1 MTAIQMLI
9 KDIKNLK
16 PVPAIA
22 NQIVEMVDDP
32 SVAMHDI
39 AKIIEYDPAVTAS
52 LIRTC
57 NSAFFGLANPV
68 ESVKDAVSILGI
80 DQVVELT
87 LLNASAKTL
96 NRSWK
101 GYGLNEGALWRHA
114 VSSALIAKDIAAKI
128 APESRNTIFTAA
140 LLKDIGK
147 TVLDKFIQISSEKI
161 QTLIDNDGY
170 SFVEAEKKVIG
181 ADHAEIGAMLAKM
194 WKFSP
199 KMVKIIRNHHIPD
212 ETIGYD
218 TDIAIV
224 YLSDCICM
232 MMGVGVGLD
241 GLSYRFN
248 DKIIRELAISPNDI
262 ANIIADFTFNMQK
275 VEALLGVVKDAK

>member
-1 MTAIQMLI
+1 MTSIQILI

-22 NQIVEMVDDP
+22 NQIIEMVDSP
-32 SVAMHDI
+32 SASMRDI

-52 LIRTC
+52 LLRTC
-57 NSAFFGLANPV
+57 NSAFFGLTHPV
-68 ESVKDAVSILGI
+68 ESVRDAVAILGI

-96 NRSWK
+96 NKSWK
-101 GYGLNEGALWRHA
+101 GYGLNEGALWKHA

-147 TVLDKFIQISSEKI
+147 TVLDKFIQKSLDKI
-161 QTLIDNDGY
+161 QTLVDHEGY
-170 SFVEAEKKVIG
+170 SFVEAEKRVIG
-181 ADHAEIGAMLAKM
+181 TDHAEIGAMLAKI

-199 KMVKIIRNHHIPD
+199 KMVRIIRHHHIPD
-212 ETIGYD
+212 ETMQHD
-218 TDIAIV
+218 RDIAIV

-232 MMGVGVGLD
+232 MMGVGVGAD
-241 GLSYRFN
+241 GLAYRFN
-248 DKIIRELAISPNDI
+248 DKIIRELAISPDDI
-262 ANIIADFTFNMQK
+262 SKIIADFTFNMQK
-275 VEALLGVVKDAK
+275 VEALLGVV

>member
-114 VSSALIAKDIAAKI
+114 VSSALIAKDIAVKI

-147 TVLDKFIQISSEKI
+147 TVLDKFIQISSDKI

-212 ETIGYD
+212 ETIGHD